1 MKKFKIG
8 SFGAGFLC
16 ALVLTT
22 GVFTAAAVAT
32 GTIDMN
38 RINLSMNGQ
47 SVFSEEQFLEL
58 ESGVKI
64 PSSLSYVDE
73 TGGATTYLP
82 LSYISKLLN
91 VEVTW
96 FGEHN
101 AVVLGENKT
110 VVLDTNISIR
120 KLAKKWLI
128 DGEYPKNSKGETYGP
143 SPLSEIVGYEP
154 DLILSAG
161 IGEDGEAL
169 DGYVRPEELHKTYDI
184 PEGGET
190 FIPLYDSEGNVIGQF
205 RLANG

>member
-96 FGEHN
+96 YGEHN

-110 VVLDTNISIR
+110 AVLDTDILMK
-120 KLAKKWLI
+120 KLAQKWLI

-143 SPLSEIVGYEP
+143 DGLSDIVGHGP

-161 IGEDGEAL
+161 IGENGEAL

>member
-38 RINLSMNGQ
+38 RINLSMDGKCI
-47 SVFSEEQFLEL
+47 FSEEQFLEL
-58 ESGVKI
+58 ESGVNI

-96 FGEHN
+96 YGSDN
-101 AVVLGENKT
+101 AVVLGDNKT
-110 VVLDTNISIR
+110 AVLDANISVR

-143 SPLSEIVGYEP
+143 DGLSDIVGHGP

-161 IGEDGEAL
+161 IGENGEAL